1 MKRFLLIVFVCAGA
15 LNALAWGG
23 GRPIW
28 TGDVS
33 ADLFNEHL
41 NKGLHAGI
49 TMSVDL
55 PLYAYGEEVMTLKD
69 SIDENKIAGYVYN
82 GYAIMDSAELDTAF
96 MWLNKGIEKFPN
108 RLDLYLGKATAQ
120 LYCLNVEAMLQ
131 TLEMAMKQELKNKG
145 KWLWTHDEKLDKDY
159 DILFDRIQEDLG
171 RFLQAE
177 DLDNAER
184 LARMAM
190 KYFPKRAE
198 YVNDLGNVYIYRDNP
213 EEGLKYFKQALKMKP
228 EDELIKKNIEYIE
241 QVMENL

>member
-1 MKRFLLIVFVCAGA
+1 MKRFLFIVFLCAGA
-15 LNALAWGG
+15 LKALAWGG

-49 TMSVDL
+49 TISVDL
-55 PLYAYGEEVMTLKD
+55 PLYACGEEVMILKD

-82 GYAIMDSAELDTAF
+82 GYAIVDSAELDTAF

-120 LYCLNVEAMLQ
+120 LYCLNVEGMLQ
-131 TLEMAMKQELKNKG
+131 TLEQAMKQEQKNKG
-145 KWLWTHDEKLDKDY
+145 KWMWTNDEKLSKEY
-159 DILFDRIQEDLG
+159 DILFERIQEDFK
-171 RFLQAE
+171 RFLEAE

-184 LARMAM
+184 LARMGM

-198 YVNDLGNVYIYRDNP
+198 YVNNVGVVYIYRENL
-213 EEGLKYFKQALKMKP
+213 EEGLKYFQQALKMKP
-228 EDELIKKNIEYIE
+228 DDELIKANIEYIE
-241 QVMENL
+241 QAIENL

>member
-1 MKRFLLIVFVCAGA
+1 MKRFLFIVFLCAGA

-49 TMSVDL
+49 TISVDL
-55 PLYAYGEEVMTLKD
+55 PLYACGEEVMILKD

-82 GYAIMDSAELDTAF
+82 GYAIVDSAELDTAF
-96 MWLNKGIEKFPN
+96 MWLDKGIEKFPN

-120 LYCLNVEAMLQ
+120 LYCLNVEGMLQ
-131 TLEMAMKQELKNKG
+131 TLELAMKQEQKNKG
-145 KWLWTHDEKLDKDY
+145 KWMWTNDEKLSKEY
-159 DILFDRIQEDLG
+159 DILFERIQEDFK
-171 RFLQAE
+171 RFLEAE

-184 LARMAM
+184 LARMGM

-198 YVNDLGNVYIYRDNP
+198 YVNNVGVVYIYRENL
-213 EEGLKYFKQALKMKP
+213 EEGLKYFQQALKMKP
-228 EDELIKKNIEYIE
+228 DDELIKANIEYIE
-241 QVMENL
+241 QAIENL

>member
-1 MKRFLLIVFVCAGA
+1 MRFLCAGA

-120 LYCLNVEAMLQ
+120 LYCLNVEGMLQ
-131 TLEMAMKQELKNKG
+131 TLELAMKQEKKNKG
-145 KWLWTHDEKLDKDY
+145 KWLWTADEKISKEY
-159 DILFDRIQEDLG
+159 DILFERIQEDFK
-171 RFLQAE
+171 RFLDAE

-190 KYFPKRAE
+190 KYYPKRAE
-198 YVNDLGNVYIYRDNP
+198 YVNDLGYVYVYRENL

-228 EDELIKKNIEYIE
+228 DDELIKANIEYIE
-241 QVMENL
+241 QAIENL

>member
-1 MKRFLLIVFVCAGA
+1 MKRFLLIALLVCSGVV
-15 LNALAWGG
+15 NAWSWGG

-82 GYAIMDSAELDTAF
+82 GYAIVDSAELDTAF

-120 LYCLNVEAMLQ
+120 LYCLNVEGMLQ
-131 TLEMAMKQELKNKG
+131 TLELAMKQEKKNK
-145 KWLWTHDEKLDKDY
+145 KQWLWSEDEQLSDTM
-159 DILFDRIQEDLG
+159 DILFTRIQEDFS
-171 RFLQAE
+171 RFWEAE

-184 LARMAM
+184 LAQIAV
-190 KYFPKRAE
+190 KYFPNRAE
-198 YVNDLGNVYIYRDNP
+198 YWNNMGAVCVWKSDLKNA
-213 EEGLKYFKQALKMKP
+213 LKYFRKAQALKP
-228 EDELIKKNIEYIE
+228 DDELINANIEYI
-241 QVMENL
+241 LSL